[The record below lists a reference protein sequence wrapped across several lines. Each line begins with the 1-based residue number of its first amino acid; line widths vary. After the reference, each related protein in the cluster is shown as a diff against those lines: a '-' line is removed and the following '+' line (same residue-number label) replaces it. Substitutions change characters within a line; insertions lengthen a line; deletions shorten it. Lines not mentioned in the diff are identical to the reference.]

1 MTETP
6 PFLPMRTRCAII
18 LIEGFQI
25 LDMAGPTAVL
35 EVANRHV
42 GREQNIDVVAAVPG
56 PVRSSSGVTV
66 MAGPL
71 GDPETVDTLIVT
83 AGENDNPALADPA
96 VYEFIRA
103 CTGRARRVASI
114 CSGAFVLAA
123 AGVLDG
129 HVATT
134 HWIDAENLASSFPA
148 VTVEPDRIYV
158 RSGNIWTSAGVSA
171 GIDLALA
178 LVTDDYGEEVARL
191 TAQRLVVPLRRLGG
205 QSQFSTLIAL
215 QRPEARFAELLHQI
229 RADLAGDHGVE
240 ALATRIGM
248 SPRNF
253 ARLFQAETGMSP
265 AKAVERLRCE
275 SAQAMLHA
283 GASVKEAARACG
295 FGDQERMR
303 RAFRRNFA
311 TAPAAF
317 KYSAAAG

>member
-1 MTETP
+1 MK
-6 PFLPMRTRCAII
+6 TRCVII
-18 LIEGFQI
+18 VIEGFQI
-25 LDMAGPTAVL
+25 LDMAGPSAVL
-35 EVANRHV
+35 EVAARHAGQKLSV
-42 GREQNIDVVAAVPG
+42 EVVAVPAG

-71 GDPETVDTLIVT
+71 GDPATVDTLIVT
-83 AGENDNPALADPA
+83 AGSDDTPGLADPSI
-96 VYEFIRA
+96 YNFIRA
-103 CTGRARRVASI
+103 CGSSARRVASI
-114 CSGAFVLAA
+114 CSGAFVLAE
-123 AGVLDG
+123 AGILDG

-134 HWIDAENLASSFPA
+134 HWIDAEALARSFPA

-158 RSGNIWTSAGVSA
+158 RSGKIWTSAGVSA

-178 LVTDDYGEEVARL
+178 MATDDYGEEIARIA
-191 TAQRLVVPLRRLGG
+191 AQRLVVPLRRLGG

-240 ALATRIGM
+240 ALAARTGM

-311 TAPAAF
+311 SAPAAF
-317 KYSAAAG
+317 KYSASAG